1 MIDLMV
7 NLQGDSKI
15 PLYQKIYEHIKCE
28 MEDGRI
34 SQGERLP
41 STRML
46 SKNLS
51 VSRSTVELAYEQ
63 LLAEGYIKAEPCR
76 GYFACDITEL
86 YRLKQRQSVCGR
98 AGDAGEGRR
107 PEIEFSPYAID
118 ALSFPFDVWRR
129 LSRTMLQ
136 QEREELLYAKDGQGE
151 YELRQAIAVYLHQA
165 RGVNCRPD
173 EIIVGA
179 GNEYLEL
186 ILGQLFGAGKRILM
200 ENPGYPQAYHTFCAM
215 GYDVVT
221 VDGGHREKL
230 MEKLAAKAPDLVY
243 VMPSHQFPLGDVM
256 TLNLRLQLIKWA
268 GEEENRYLIED
279 DYDSEYRYRGK
290 PIPSM
295 QSIDHSG
302 KVVYLGTFSRSIAP
316 SLRVSYMVLPPR
328 LMEKYRDCCG
338 FYSAT
343 VPKMQ
348 QEILRTFLT
357 EGYFERHLNKMR
369 GIYKNKRDQLR
380 DQLKKYD
387 WVEAI
392 RGDHAGLHILVK
404 IKTKMSEQELC
415 LAAKERG
422 LGITGISAY
431 ALPPRQAAGPGDRED
446 ENGGPGGQDV
456 TLLLGYGRL
465 DGRQMEKG
473 LKILDELLS
482 DYGSRINSGLRSRNT
497 V

>member
-1 MIDLMV
+1 MIDIMV
-7 NLQGDSKI
+7 NLQGEPNV
-15 PLYQKIYEHIKCE
+15 PLYLKIYEHIKCE
-28 MEDGRI
+28 MADGRI

-41 STRML
+41 STRLL

-63 LLAEGYIKAEPCR
+63 LMAEGYIKAEPCR
-76 GYFACDITEL
+76 GHFACDITEL
-86 YRLKQRQSVCGR
+86 YQLKRRQPALGE
-98 AGDAGEGRR
+98 AGEPGRSR
-107 PEIEFSPYAID
+107 RMEIEFSPYAID

-129 LSRTMLQ
+129 LSKTMLQ
-136 QEREELLYAKDGQGE
+136 QDREELLYAGDGQGE
-151 YELRQAIAVYLHQA
+151 YELRQAIAFYLHQA
-165 RGVNCRPD
+165 RGVNCHPD

-186 ILGQLFGAGKRILM
+186 VLGQLLERGGRVLM
-200 ENPGYPQAYHTFCAM
+200 ENPGYPQAYRTFCAM
-215 GYDVVT
+215 GYDVIT
-221 VDGGHREKL
+221 VDGGQREKL
-230 MEKLAAKAPDLVY
+230 MEKLEGNDPDLVY

-256 TLNLRLQLIKWA
+256 TLNLRLQLIMWA
-268 GEEENRYLIED
+268 GEREHRYLIED

-295 QSIDHSG
+295 QSNDHSG

-328 LMEKYRDCCG
+328 LMAKYRDCCG

-348 QEILRTFLT
+348 QEILRAFLT

-369 GIYKNKRDQLR
+369 GIYKNKRDFLR
-380 DQLKKYD
+380 DLLKKYE

-392 RGDHAGLHILVK
+392 SGDHAGLHILVK
-404 IKTKMSEQELC
+404 IKTVMSEQELC

-422 LGITGISAY
+422 LGITGISEY
-431 ALPPRQAAGPGDRED
+431 ALPPRKAVSPGAVKD
-446 ENGGPGGQDV
+446 ETETQGHSV
-456 TLLLGYGRL
+456 TLLLGYGKL
-465 DGRQMEKG
+465 DTEQMDKG
-473 LKILDELLS
+473 LKILDKLLS
-482 DYGSRINSGLRSRNT
+482 DYGSRMNSGFRSRNT